1 MSPGLLHRWADG
13 DDGAFEALYRRW
25 HPRLVR
31 FASALLGSTAEG
43 EDVAQETF
51 LRLARSRAQLRR
63 AGIDNGRA
71 LLYAIARR
79 LAYTRSAY
87 QHRWRSVGA
96 QAEEVKSV
104 LLSTAGTTPEELL
117 AAAEL
122 GVRIQSAVDELPGPQ
137 RELILLRHREHLS
150 YEEMAQVLRCS
161 APQVKARLHY
171 ARKVLRARLADLG
184 ITPESLA

>member
-1 MSPGLLHRWADG
+1 MSLTLLQEWADG
-13 DDGAFEALYRRW
+13 DDGAFEALYREW

-31 FASALLGSTAEG
+31 FAGALLGSATEG

-51 LRLARSRAQLRR
+51 LRLSRSRPQLR
-63 AGIDNGRA
+63 ATGVGNGRA

-104 LLSTAGTTPEELL
+104 LLSTAGNSPEELFM
-117 AAAEL
+117 AAEA
-122 GVRIQSAVDELPGPQ
+122 GIRIQRAVDELPGPQ

-150 YEEMAQVLRCS
+150 YEEMAQVLSCS
-161 APQVKARLHY
+161 LAQVKARLHY
-171 ARKVLRARLADLG
+171 ARKVLRARLTELG
-184 ITPESLA
+184 ITPEFLA